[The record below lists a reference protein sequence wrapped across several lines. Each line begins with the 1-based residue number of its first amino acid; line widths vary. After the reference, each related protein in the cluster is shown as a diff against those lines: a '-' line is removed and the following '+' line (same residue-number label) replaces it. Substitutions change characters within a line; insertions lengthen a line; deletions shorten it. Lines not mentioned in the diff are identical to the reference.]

1 MKPRLGL
8 TLHKGSVRRFLE
20 SIPANQRILKVSN
33 SRIHDFSSETG
44 VNK

>member
-1 MKPRLGL
+1 MKPGLGL

-20 SIPANQRILKVSN
+20 SIPGNQRILKVSN
-33 SRIHDFSSETG
+33 SSIIDFHSETG